1 MSTVKRTLDLN
12 KVRDI
17 IFDDISKLLDSFGLE
32 YYQDMDNIFM
42 CCPIHEGSDNPNAL
56 SISLDKKIWRC
67 WTRGCEQE
75 YNSDIFG
82 FIRGVMSQRSGD
94 EPSFSQILKYV
105 CNIYDVNGASKE
117 KKSGVSDRN
126 NTGLDVTS
134 DFSNLVTNINRRK
147 TRKGVGRISATSEI
161 TVELPST
168 AATASE
174 YFQSRGF
181 SKSVLDAFGVRDC
194 ARLKR
199 SIIPIR
205 QGGVLVGY
213 MGRAMHE
220 WVKPKFLFNEG
231 FVKTRYLYNYNSAL
245 SSSTLGTLILVEGQG
260 DVWRLWEAGYKNA
273 VGLFGKDVSEEQK
286 AILLQSGITKLIIL
300 LDNDQAGREAKVE
313 LQRKLGR
320 LFTLVFPKTTGSDI
334 GKKTVKQIKE
344 ILK

>member
-1 MSTVKRTLDLN
+1 MSKTLDLN
-12 KVRDI
+12 KVKDI
-17 IFDDISKLLDSFGLE
+17 IFSDISKLLESFNLE
-32 YYQDMDNIFM
+32 YYQDLDNIFM
-42 CCPIHEGSDNPNAL
+42 CCPCHEGSDNPNGC
-56 SISLDKKIWRC
+56 SISLEKEMWRC
-67 WTRGCEQE
+67 WTRGCNSE

-82 FIRGVMSQRSGD
+82 FIRGVLSKQTGQ
-94 EPSFSQILKYV
+94 EPTFSEILKYV
-105 CNIYDVNGASKE
+105 CKIYDVNSASKE
-117 KKSGVSDRN
+117 NKNGTSDSSN
-126 NTGLDVTS
+126 ISLDVTS

-147 TRKGVGRISATSEI
+147 TKKGVGGISAPIEMPPCS
-161 TVELPST
+161 S
-168 AATASE
+168 TASE

-181 SKSVLDAFGVRDC
+181 SKSVLDTFGVRDC
-194 ARLKR
+194 SRLKR
-199 SIIPIR
+199 SIIPIW
-205 QGGVLVGY
+205 QGGRLVGY

-220 WVKPKFLFNEG
+220 WVKPKFLFNTG

-300 LDNDQAGREAKVE
+300 LDNDQAGREAKIE
-313 LQRKLGR
+313 IQRKLGR

-334 GKKTVKQIKE
+334 GKKTIQQIKE

>member
-56 SISLDKKIWRC
+56 SISLEKKIWRC

-82 FIRGVMSQRSGD
+82 FIRGVMTQRTGE

-105 CNIYDVNGASKE
+105 CNIYDVNKASKE
-117 KKSGVSDRN
+117 KVNDGN
-126 NTGLDVTS
+126 NRSNGGLDVTNH
-134 DFSNLVTNINRRK
+134 FSNLVTNINRKK
-147 TRKGVGRISATSEI
+147 TRKGVGGISATSEI
-161 TVELPST
+161 TVELPKT
-168 AATASE
+168 ASKVSE

-181 SKSVLDAFGVRDC
+181 GSNVLQSFGIHDSKQLR
-194 ARLKR
+194 R

-205 QGGVLVGY
+205 YQKRLVGY

-231 FVKTRYLYNYNSAL
+231 FVKTRYLYNYDDAMLNATGGSM
-245 SSSTLGTLILVEGQG
+245 ILVEGQG

-273 VGLFGKDVSEEQK
+273 VGLFGKDVSEDQK
-286 AILLQSGITKLIIL
+286 ALLLKGGITKLVVL

-313 LQRKLGR
+313 LQRGLGR

-334 GKKTVKQIKE
+334 GKKTTKQIKE

>member
-12 KVRDI
+12 KVKEI
-17 IFDDISKLLDSFGLE
+17 IFNDISKLLDSFGIE
-32 YYQDMDNIFM
+32 YYQDMDNVFM
-42 CCPIHEGSDNPNAL
+42 CCPCHEGSDNPNGC
-56 SISLDKKIWRC
+56 SISLDKQMWRC
-67 WTRGCEQE
+67 WTRGCNSE

-82 FIRGVMSQRSGD
+82 FIRGVLSKQTGQ
-94 EPSFSQILKYV
+94 EPTFSEILKYV
-105 CNIYDVNGASKE
+105 CKIYDVNGASKE
-117 KKSGVSDRN
+117 KKNGTNSGHND
-126 NTGLDVTS
+126 TLDADD
-134 DFSNLVTNINRRK
+134 DFSALVT
-147 TRKGVGRISATSEI
+147 RISRNASRRRTDRPEI
-161 TVELPST
+161 SVELPST

-181 SKSVLDAFGVRDC
+181 SKSVLDAFGIRDC
-194 ARLKR
+194 YGLKR
-199 SIIPIR
+199 SIIPIW
-205 QGGVLVGY
+205 QNGGLVGY

-231 FVKTRYLYNYNSAL
+231 FVKTRYLYNYDSAL
-245 SSSTLGTLILVEGQG
+245 SNATFGTLILVEGQG

-273 VGLFGKDVSEEQK
+273 VGLFGKDVSSEQK
-286 AILLQSGITKLIIL
+286 SLLLNSGATKLVVL

-334 GKKTVKQIKE
+334 GKKTIEQIKE

>member
-1 MSTVKRTLDLN
+1 MSKTLDLN
-12 KVRDI
+12 KVKDI
-17 IFDDISKLLDSFGLE
+17 IFSDIFKLLDSFSLE
-32 YYQDMDNIFM
+32 YHQDMDNIFM

-56 SISLDKKIWRC
+56 SISLEKKIWRC

-82 FIRGVMSQRSGD
+82 FIRGVMTQRTGE

-105 CNIYDVNGASKE
+105 CNIYDVNKASKE
-117 KKSGVSDRN
+117 KKNGDSDSSDI
-126 NTGLDVTS
+126 GLDVTS

-147 TRKGVGRISATSEI
+147 TRKGVERISAPSEI

-168 AATASE
+168 AATVSE

-199 SIIPIR
+199 SIIPIW
-205 QGGVLVGY
+205 QKCGLVGY

-245 SSSTLGTLILVEGQG
+245 SSATFGALILVEGQG

-273 VGLFGKDVSEEQK
+273 VGLFGKDISEDQK
-286 AILLQSGITKLIIL
+286 ALLLQSGITKLIVL
-300 LDNDQAGREAKVE
+300 LDNDQAGREAKIE

-320 LFTLVFPKTTGSDI
+320 LFTLVFPKTVGSDI
-334 GKKTVKQIKE
+334 GKKTIEQIKE
-344 ILK
+344 ILG